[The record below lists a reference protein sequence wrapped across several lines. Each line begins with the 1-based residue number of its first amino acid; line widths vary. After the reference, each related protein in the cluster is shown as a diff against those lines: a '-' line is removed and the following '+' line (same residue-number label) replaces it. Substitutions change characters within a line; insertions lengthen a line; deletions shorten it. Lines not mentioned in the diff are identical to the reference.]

1 MENYFACSSDSVRPT
16 KKKKKKRNKKKK
28 KRTLRMSLV
37 IYFVS
42 HTSPALLTHGFTG
55 LLYPGYAKEDE
66 FMM

>member
-1 MENYFACSSDSVRPT
+1 
-16 KKKKKKRNKKKK
+16 
-28 KRTLRMSLV
+28 MSLV

-42 HTSPALLTHGFTG
+42 HTSPALLTHGFSG